1 MLTEREELLLAQYI
15 ERYRHSEAGRLVKG
29 IVHNMN
35 NLLHTLS
42 MQVELLRRR
51 MMGLASIGEPDKF
64 QQEKERCL
72 VKIDEVTGELAR
84 LNELISNIISKG
96 IHDQSQ
102 EPGPVDLNALL
113 SEELTLR
120 YADMFYKHK
129 VEKHLELAEEL
140 PAVFGFH
147 VDYAQALGALIQNA
161 LDAMENAERR
171 ELTVRTG
178 LENGRVVV
186 EVKDTGCGLPNGDAS
201 RLFEPLF
208 TTKDTANGHA
218 GLGLYLARTLL
229 TPYGGE
235 IACNGGPEGA
245 TFKVTVPVY
254 SRKPRS

>member
-1 MLTEREELLLAQYI
+1 VLTEREELLLAQYI

-51 MMGLASIGEPDKF
+51 MVSLASIGEPEKF
-64 QQEKERCL
+64 RQEKERCL
-72 VKIDEVTGELAR
+72 GKIDEVTGELAR
-84 LNELISNIISKG
+84 LNDLIANIISKG

-129 VEKHLELAEEL
+129 VEKKIELEPGL
-140 PAVFGFH
+140 PPVYGFH
-147 VDYAQALGALIQNA
+147 VDYAQALGAIIQNA
-161 LDAMENAERR
+161 LEAMEGAERR
-171 ELTVRTG
+171 EMSITTAQ
-178 LENGRVVV
+178 ENGRVVV
-186 EVKDTGCGLPNGDAS
+186 RVRDSGCGLANANAE
-201 RLFEPLF
+201 RIFEPLF

-229 TPYGGE
+229 SAYGGE
-235 IACNGGPEGA
+235 ITATGGAEGA
-245 TFKVTVPVY
+245 TVSISVPPWTK
-254 SRKPRS
+254 RAR